1 MSIQRFEGN
10 GRMSSVVIN
19 NGVMYLSGQVCA
31 EGDIKEQTAGVLAK
45 IENLLNKYGSDKEHI
60 LSVTIYLKDIEK
72 YFADMNSVY
81 DAWTVDGYEP
91 ARACVEAKMA
101 REQLLVEM
109 SVVAAVK

>member
-1 MSIQRFEGN
+1 MSIQRHEGN

-31 EGDIKEQTAGVLAK
+31 EGNIKEQTAGVLAK
-45 IENLLNKYGSDKEHI
+45 VENLLNKYGSDKENI
-60 LSVTIYLKDIEK
+60 LSITIYLKEMKD
-72 YFADMNSVY
+72 FADMNSVY
-81 DAWTVDGYEP
+81 DAWTVNGFEP

-101 REQLLVEM
+101 RETLLVEM

>member
-10 GRMSSVVIN
+10 GRMSKAVIFN
-19 NGVMYLSGQVCA
+19 NTLYLCGQTCG

-45 IENLLNKYGSDKEHI
+45 VEELLNQYGSDKKHI
-60 LSVTIYLKDIEK
+60 LSITVYVKDMK
-72 YFADMNSVY
+72 DFAEMNSVY
-81 DAWTVDGYEP
+81 DAWIEDGFEP

-109 SVVAAVK
+109 SVVAAIK

>member
-10 GRMSSVVIN
+10 GRMSNVVIN
-19 NGVMYLSGQVCA
+19 NNVMYLSGQVCA
-31 EGDIKEQTAGVLAK
+31 EGDIKEQTAGVLEK
-45 IENLLNKYGSDKEHI
+45 VENLLNKYGSDKEHI
-60 LSVTIYLKDIEK
+60 LSVTIYLKDMK
-72 YFADMNSVY
+72 DFADMNSVY
-81 DAWTVDGYEP
+81 DAWTVNGYEP

>member
-10 GRMSSVVIN
+10 GRMSKAVIFN
-19 NGVMYLSGQVCA
+19 NTLYLCGQTCG
-31 EGDIKEQTAGVLAK
+31 EGDIKEQTAGVLQK
-45 IENLLNKYGSDKEHI
+45 VEDLLNQYGSDKENI
-60 LSVTIYLKDIEK
+60 LSITIYVKDMK
-72 YFADMNSVY
+72 DFADMNSVY
-81 DAWTVDGYEP
+81 DAWVVDGFEP

>member
-1 MSIQRFEGN
+1 MSIQRYEGN
-10 GRMSSVVIN
+10 GRMSKAVVFN
-19 NGVMYLSGQVCA
+19 NTIYLCGQTCG

-45 IENLLNKYGSDKEHI
+45 IEDLLNQYGSDKEHI
-60 LSVTIYLKDIEK
+60 LSITVYVKDMK
-72 YFADMNSVY
+72 DFADMNSVY
-81 DAWTVDGYEP
+81 DAWVVNGCEP

>member
-1 MSIQRFEGN
+1 MSIQRYEGN
-10 GRMSSVVIN
+10 GRMSKAAVFN
-19 NGVMYLSGQVCA
+19 NTIYLCGQTCG

-45 IENLLNKYGSDKEHI
+45 IEDLLNQYGSDKEHI
-60 LSVTIYLKDIEK
+60 LSITVYVKDMK
-72 YFADMNSVY
+72 DFADMNSVY
-81 DAWTVDGYEP
+81 DAWVVDGHEP